1 MHKALK
7 AKERELKDAEI
18 EMRRLNK
25 EKSVIE
31 EERKELLKQKAK
43 LELEL
48 EEAESRAGTDQEN
61 QEVQF
66 GGVCVCVVCVFPM
79 HMYADY

>member
-1 MHKALK
+1 MLVHKALK

-61 QEVQF
+61 QEVRSLRSTRT
-66 GGVCVCVVCVFPM
+66 CVFLRK
-79 HMYADY
+79 YAGC